1 MLHVRTVVASRPAA
15 VTSTAQANAL
25 GSVVPSITSVA
36 TTTTL
41 ATTVAMAG
49 VVLALD
55 SGCS

>member
-1 MLHVRTVVASRPAA
+1 MRTVVASRPAA
-15 VTSTAQANAL
+15 VTSTAQANAF

-55 SGCS
+55 SGCW

>member
-1 MLHVRTVVASRPAA
+1 MRTVVVSRPAA
-15 VTSTAQANAL
+15 VTNTAQANAL

-36 TTTTL
+36 TTITL
-41 ATTVAMAG
+41 ATTGAMAG